1 MTARRFVLGILGPV
15 ASGKTHVAR
24 RAAVLGQGQVLEA
37 DRLAHEA
44 LDLAAR
50 DGRLRALFGPGVVT
64 GCQANRDA
72 LRARVHADPA
82 VLKALEG
89 LTHPYVRARLEAAVA
104 AQRRGEGAPLLV
116 LDVPLLLEAH
126 LEVLCDELWYI
137 EVPEALR
144 RQRAQARGVSP
155 EDLARWEQAQ
165 ESALAKRARASRT
178 IRNDVSP
185 AELDLQ
191 IREALAQPT
200 PA

>member
-1 MTARRFVLGILGPV
+1 MNVRRLVLGILGPV
-15 ASGKTHVAR
+15 ASGKSHVAR
-24 RAAVLGQGQVLEA
+24 RTAALGQGRLLEA

-50 DGRLRALFGPGVVT
+50 DGRLGALLGPEALS
-64 GCQANRDA
+64 GCQANRER
-72 LRARVHADPA
+72 LRARAHADPA
-82 VLKALEG
+82 VLRLLEG
-89 LTHPYVRARLEAAVA
+89 LTHPYVRARLEQAVE
-104 AQRRGEGAPLLV
+104 AQRRGEGPPLLV

-126 LEVLCDELWYI
+126 LDALCDELWYI

-144 RQRAQARGVSP
+144 RQRAQARGLSP
-155 EDLARWEQAQ
+155 EALARWEGAQ
-165 ESALAKRARASRT
+165 ESALAKRARATRT

>member
-1 MTARRFVLGILGPV
+1 MHARRLVLGILGPV
-15 ASGKTHVAR
+15 ASGKSHVAR
-24 RAAVLGQGQVLEA
+24 RAAALGRGQVLEA

-44 LDLAAR
+44 LDLAAQ

-64 GCQANRDA
+64 GCQADRDA
-72 LRARVHADPA
+72 LRARAHADPA

-89 LTHPYVRARLEAAVA
+89 LTHPYVRARLEQAVA
-104 AQRRGEGAPLLV
+104 AQRRGEGPPLLV

-144 RQRAQARGVSP
+144 RQRAQARGLSP
-155 EDLARWEQAQ
+155 EDLARWEEAQ
-165 ESALAKRARASRT
+165 ESARAKRARATRT
-178 IRNDVSP
+178 IRNDVSSG
-185 AELDLQ
+185 ELDLQ